1 VSCEVRLDRITSV
14 VAGAAFLV
22 LAAITALVTLYI
34 GAITCDES
42 CSDEPGVRWPEDS
55 GAWQWDLVV
64 GLAAAGFLLALACV
78 AARAAS
84 KRRTAQILA
93 LAYAATA
100 IVAAALLDQAGDS
113 FALIGAAPAV
123 ACAIVMTRPPRVTDA
138 A

>member
-1 VSCEVRLDRITSV
+1 MRLDRISSV
-14 VAGAAFLV
+14 LAGAAFLV
-22 LAAITALVTLYI
+22 LATLTALATFYV
-34 GAITCDES
+34 GAFTCDES

-55 GAWQWDLVV
+55 GAWQWELVV
-64 GLAAAGFLLALACV
+64 GLAAAGFLLALACIV
-78 AARAAS
+78 ARAAS
-84 KRRTAQILA
+84 KRRTAQLLA

-113 FALIGAAPAV
+113 FALIGAAPAL